1 MSSSLFLFSIIYKL
15 LLINI
20 IDFLLGI
27 IFTFFWEQPYH
38 NQEFFPLGSNKQFK
52 AHHLIGKV
60 DTFLLQQVHNL
71 EFLCTESH
79 LPF

>member
-1 MSSSLFLFSIIYKL
+1 M
-15 LLINI
+15 
-20 IDFLLGI
+20 
-27 IFTFFWEQPYH
+27 FFWKQPYH